1 MAGPRRHTHGTGTV
15 LSAVGLFPPA
25 NLRHGGLVL
34 LLLLLSGCVSYH
46 PLPLRASL
54 PVQTHADAQIAAALQ
69 RAHLPRQERLSIN
82 PSRPLSGESLGLIA
96 VLLNPDLRA
105 MRAQE
110 GVAQAQV
117 FAAGLLPDPQ
127 LSLSADLPS
136 NVTAGYYNAYNMALN
151 WSLAA
156 LFTRPADL
164 DIARAQA
171 RSVQYQV
178 AWQEWMVANQV
189 RILTRQLYYL
199 EQQEDLARRAALT
212 TQRLYRASQENLQAG
227 DATITTAT
235 LRQIAWLDS
244 QDRALALARQI
255 TKARQD
261 LNKLLGLPPEA
272 KLALLPPRLGATP
285 TDPSALVA
293 KADHQRLDLLALR
306 AGYAAQEA
314 RVRRSI
320 LGQYPGFS
328 IGLTKAADTSNIH
341 TLGPSVSLDLPLW
354 NRNRGAI
361 AVAEATRG
369 QLHAEYSARLFQT
382 RAEIYT
388 LVADLQR
395 LAAEIAPLAREVP
408 QLQRAEERLR
418 RAASERNVTLIDY
431 ESVRSQSLAKGLQLL
446 ALQQAYAEQQAALTM
461 AIGGTWKGQP

>member
-1 MAGPRRHTHGTGTV
+1 MSGRCQGRENVLNGATG
-15 LSAVGLFPPA
+15 LSASGP
-25 NLRHGGLVL
+25 LRYGGLAL
-34 LLLLLSGCVSYH
+34 ILLLSGCASYH

-54 PVQTHADAQIAAALQ
+54 PAPAQADAQVAAALRQ
-69 RAHLPRQERLSIN
+69 AHLPRRERLSIN
-82 PSRPLSGESLGLIA
+82 PSRPLSGEALGLIA

-136 NVTAGYYNAYNMALN
+136 NVAAGYYNAYNMALH

-178 AWQEWMVANQV
+178 AWQEWMIANQV

-285 TDPSALVA
+285 TDPAALVA

-361 AVAEATRG
+361 AMAEATRA

-388 LVADLQR
+388 LVADLRR

>member
-1 MAGPRRHTHGTGTV
+1 MAGRRRHARAPGTT
-15 LSAVGLFPPA
+15 
-25 NLRHGGLVL
+25 LRHGGFALI
-34 LLLLLSGCVSYH
+34 LLLLLSGCVSYR
-46 PLPLRASL
+46 PLPLHTSVPPA
-54 PVQTHADAQIAAALQ
+54 TDIDAQIAAALKQ
-69 RAHLPRQERLSIN
+69 AHLPPQQGLSIDS
-82 PSRPLSGESLGLIA
+82 SRPLSGEALGLIA
-96 VLLNPDLRA
+96 VLLSPNLQA

-110 GVAQAQV
+110 GVARAQV

-136 NVTAGYYNAYNMALN
+136 NVAAGYYNAYNMALT

-189 RILTRQLYYL
+189 RLLTRQLYYL
-199 EQQEDLARRAALT
+199 ERQEALTRRAAVT
-212 TQRLYRASQENLQAG
+212 THRLYQASQENLRAG

-255 TKARQD
+255 TKTRQD
-261 LNKLLGLPPEA
+261 LNNLLGLPPDT
-272 KLALLPPRLGATP
+272 KITLAPPHIGAMP
-285 TDPSALVA
+285 KDPAALVA
-293 KADHQRLDLLALR
+293 MADRQRLDLLALR
-306 AGYAAQEA
+306 AGYQAQEA

-320 LGQYPGFS
+320 LGQYPAFS
-328 IGLTKAADTSNIH
+328 IGLTKTADTSNIQ

-354 NRNRGAI
+354 NRNRGGI
-361 AVAEATRG
+361 AMAQATRA

-382 RAEIYT
+382 RAEIYA

-446 ALQQAYAEQQAALTM
+446 ALQQAYAEQQAALAM
-461 AIGGTWKGQP
+461 AIGSAWKGQP